1 MSEENTLNYSL
12 DANGLSVPTLNEIVT
27 YYENGFKNIYGEN
40 INVNSNTPD
49 GQLINIHAQVD
60 TDINEVITDLYNSF
74 NIDLAEGYNLDLL
87 CGLHAI
93 ARNSGTYTIVPITI
107 TVSQPLTLQGLDDN
121 YNELEASNVF
131 TISDNSGNQFYLIS
145 SYSFEEAGSETL
157 QFRAQDIGAVQ
168 VSLETITNIN
178 TPQVGVISVINS
190 SSVTQTGT
198 DEETDEALKA
208 RFKQTYANGGRGAF
222 ENITAALLSL
232 DGVTIAAGENNYT
245 NNTSEHGTPAHSVWL
260 IVQGGADD
268 EIANTIYSTISAGC
282 GMRGEEEYIIYTPQ
296 GTATTIKWDRPSYEN
311 LYIKFSTIKK
321 QPDTVINNDYLKEQ
335 LINNLNLSLYQTID
349 VNQVSCIL
357 RDIQDD
363 IIYTDIKLS
372 VDNQSWVDIVTN
384 TNYNYI
390 FQLTT
395 SNITIT
401 NN

>member
-1 MSEENTLNYSL
+1 MSEENVLNYSL

-74 NIDLAEGYNLDLL
+74 NIDLAEGYNLDVF

-107 TVSQPLTLQGLDDN
+107 TVNQPLTLQGLDDN

-168 VSLETITNIN
+168 VLLETITNIN